1 MQRYLPWLSTL
12 PAIDNRWALL
22 AFLVVVALSLYGRRR

>member
-12 PAIDNRWALL
+12 PAIDNRWA
-22 AFLVVVALSLYGRRR
+22 FLVVVALSLYGRRR